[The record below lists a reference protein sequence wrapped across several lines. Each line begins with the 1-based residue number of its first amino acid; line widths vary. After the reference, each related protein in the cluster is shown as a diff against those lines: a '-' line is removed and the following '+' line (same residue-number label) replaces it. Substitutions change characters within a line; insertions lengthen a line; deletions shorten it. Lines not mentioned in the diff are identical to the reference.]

1 MRTVCIVVIMGIFLS
16 LSVNL
21 MGGEKSMVQLAGL
34 RIVKSGYGLN
44 GISSTTGELKYSKFR
59 MGTNDSGRYSYTF
72 EGVSEVPLGKV
83 LQTLRKNI
91 S

>member
-1 MRTVCIVVIMGIFLS
+1 M
-16 LSVNL
+16 
-21 MGGEKSMVQLAGL
+21 
-34 RIVKSGYGLN
+34 SGYGLN

-83 LQTLRKNI
+83 LQTLRSK